1 MSIEPIEDPIK
12 EPYIDSLIEELD
24 MIIASYE
31 GPLNAVDVAGV
42 LLSRVT
48 LLMTMHTEIGKGLV
62 RYVWEKLDEIEQAD
76 PGNMI

>member
-1 MSIEPIEDPIK
+1 MSQEDPIK
-12 EPYIDSLIEELD
+12 DALIDSLIED
-24 MIIASYE
+24 IDRVIDTYA
-31 GPLNAVDVAGV
+31 GGLNSVDVAGV